1 MSEVAAQR
9 AGELLGEAFAPDRD
23 LARALDAR
31 DPLRGERELFH
42 VPKGPDGGA
51 CVYLTGNSL
60 GLMPRSAE
68 GEVVRELE
76 DWRDLAVDA
85 HFDGRAPWYSYA
97 EALREPSARLV
108 GARPGEVV
116 MMNSLTANLH
126 LLMASFY
133 RPTRGRWKILIE
145 GSAFPSD
152 EYAVQSQARYHGFDP
167 AETIVRVTAREG
179 ERAIRPEDFIGAI
192 EREGERLAVVIPAGV
207 SYVTGELFDM
217 PAIVDAA
224 KKAGATVGFDLAHAA
239 GNAKLALHE
248 WGADFAVW
256 CSYKYLNAG
265 PGAPAGAFV
274 HERHWGTGLPRF
286 EGWWGNDAQT
296 RFEMRPEFR
305 EGLGAEAWA
314 LSNPPILSMAPLRA
328 SLAIFD
334 RVGMGALREKSLRL
348 HAYTRALLEARCG
361 GRVSVATPAE
371 DGRHGCQLSIVV
383 GEGAKALR
391 DALQARGVVA
401 DYRRPDVVR
410 VAPVPLY
417 NSFDDCWRFVEALA
431 GELGA

>member
-1 MSEVAAQR
+1 MTRAAER
-9 AGELLGEAFAPDRD
+9 AGALLGEAFSTSRD
-23 LARALDAR
+23 LAGALDAR

-42 VPKGPDGGA
+42 VPGGPDGGA

-68 GEVVRELE
+68 MEVRRELE

-97 EALREPSARLV
+97 DALREPGARLV

-133 RPTRGRWKILIE
+133 RPTRDRWKVLIE

-152 EYAVQSQARYHGFDP
+152 EYAVQSQARFHGFDP
-167 AETIVRVTAREG
+167 QDAVVRVAPREG
-179 ERAIRPEDFIGAI
+179 ERAIRPEDFLRAI
-192 EREGERLAVVIPAGV
+192 EREGERLALVVPAGV

-217 PAIVDAA
+217 PAIVRAA
-224 KKAGATVGFDLAHAA
+224 RAVGAAVGFDLAHAA
-239 GNAKLALHE
+239 GNAQLALHE

-274 HERHWGTGLPRF
+274 HERWWGEDLPRL
-286 EGWWGNDAQT
+286 EGWWGNDAKT
-296 RFEMRPEFR
+296 RFEMRPDFR
-305 EGLGAEAWA
+305 AGLGAEAWA

-334 RVGMGALREKSLRL
+334 RVGMGPLREKSLRL
-348 HAYTRALLEARCG
+348 HAYTRALLEARCA
-361 GRVSVATPAE
+361 GRVAVATPEEEA
-371 DGRHGCQLSIVV
+371 RHGCQLSVVV
-383 GEGAKALR
+383 GDGAKALR
-391 DALQARGVVA
+391 DRLQERGVVA
-401 DYRRPDVVR
+401 DHRRPDVVR

-417 NSFDDCWRFVEALA
+417 NTFDDCWRFVDALA
-431 GELGA
+431 QELGA